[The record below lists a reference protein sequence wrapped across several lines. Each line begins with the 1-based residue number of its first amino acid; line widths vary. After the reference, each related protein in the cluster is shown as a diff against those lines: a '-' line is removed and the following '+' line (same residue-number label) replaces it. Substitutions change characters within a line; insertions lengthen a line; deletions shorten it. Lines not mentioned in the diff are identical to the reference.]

1 MKRSFVMI
9 PVIAVALLSGAVQA
23 TAASARYRVD
33 FVRTWS
39 SGTHP
44 DDFPLLAHF
53 SPVIGVTQAAGYEL
67 MPVGVTATPGLEMLC
82 EEGKH
87 QPLDAEIK
95 ASIARGDVG
104 ALIETMEPLRDV
116 PQTATTEFTI
126 DEQHPTVTIA
136 AMIAPSPDWCAV
148 AANVPLMKAGE
159 FADRV
164 SVDLIAWDVGT
175 DSADSYRAFD
185 SDTKPRGV
193 ISNSDLPRF
202 QKNGAPNPV
211 GRVTFTRLP

>member
-1 MKRSFVMI
+1 
-9 PVIAVALLSGAVQA
+9 
-23 TAASARYRVD
+23 
-33 FVRTWS
+33 
-39 SGTHP
+39 
-44 DDFPLLAHF
+44 
-53 SPVIGVTQAAGYEL
+53 
-67 MPVGVTATPGLEMLC
+67 
-82 EEGKH
+82 
-87 QPLDAEIK
+87 
-95 ASIARGDVG
+95 
-104 ALIETMEPLRDV
+104 
-116 PQTATTEFTI
+116 
-126 DEQHPTVTIA
+126 VTIA